1 MSHDG
6 IPRLHVKQSRAFCLQ
21 IFDINPSR
29 GFSMPAATDKKRTR
43 NSWRCQLKH
52 QHDNMN
58 FITHIMHDS
67 G

>member
-6 IPRLHVKQSRAFCLQ
+6 IPRLHVKQSKAFCLQ
-21 IFDINPSR
+21 IFALNQPR
-29 GFSMPAATDKKRTR
+29 GFSMPAATYKKLTR

>member
-1 MSHDG
+1 MSHDA

-21 IFDINPSR
+21 IFAINLSR

-52 QHDNMN
+52 QRDNMN

>member
-1 MSHDG
+1 MPHDG
-6 IPRLHVKQSRAFCLQ
+6 IPRRHVKQSKAFCLQ
-21 IFDINPSR
+21 IFALNQPR
-29 GFSMPAATDKKRTR
+29 GFSMPAATYKKLTR

-52 QHDNMN
+52 QRDNMN

>member
-1 MSHDG
+1 
-6 IPRLHVKQSRAFCLQ
+6 
-21 IFDINPSR
+21 
-29 GFSMPAATDKKRTR
+29 MPAATGKKRTR
-43 NSWRCQLKH
+43 NSWRCQPKH